1 MASDN
6 RRIGKVGKTQI
17 KAVYDQV
24 KAEAGAGGSPLPV
37 SMQAPLFDKF
47 LAKFLT
53 WYCALAMPLARLPA
67 IRMLGRRSSG
77 IFEGVACR
85 TFLVRRS
92 KGTSGTDGQ
101 CGVYPSPS
109 TRN

>member
-24 KAEAGAGGSPLPV
+24 KAEAGAGGYPLPG

-53 WYCALAMPLARLPA
+53 WYRVSHAASSLARYTDARRALIGYFRGCCLSDISGEA
-67 IRMLGRRSSG
+67 IEEYKRHRR
-77 IFEGVACR
+77 AMR
-85 TFLVRRS
+85 
-92 KGTSGTDGQ
+92 
-101 CGVYPSPS
+101 
-109 TRN
+109 